1 MTAVVTSI
9 SAQQPS
15 PAERVRMLKAEAQEI
30 ARQHSREFIRVLT
43 ELETFITDII
53 DGGEAYPVGVREAA
67 RRIGPEIEG
76 ARLNVT
82 SILDRQVLTE
92 PARRA

>member
-1 MTAVVTSI
+1 MAAVVTTL
-9 SAQQPS
+9 SAQPS
-15 PAERVRMLKAEAQEI
+15 PAERVRRLKAEAQEI
-30 ARQHSREFIRVLT
+30 ARQHMRDFIRVLT
-43 ELETFITDII
+43 ELEMFVTDII

-67 RRIGPEIEG
+67 RKIGPEIEG

-92 PARRA
+92 HAHRGA